1 MISDSSKQVAAFFC
15 RPHRKL
21 VLLLLALVFSLGL
34 WFRLSV
40 PAVPLFNPDSWGYM
54 HPALSEIAGSGFQ
67 QTHGRGIAYPLFLL
81 GVLSAT
87 EDFQSITVAQHAMG
101 IFAGIVWWVAWISW
115 CSWLPSVRA
124 SAFWVQCIGIVFLA
138 SFLLN
143 ASTILHESA
152 IRPEAIFPALA
163 LGQICLCLIYARAR
177 WGSRRPVIACL
188 SGAFSVLLAF
198 ICLSV
203 KPSWGFAAMIPF
215 GLLLLGVCGKGLK
228 KDVFVRAAPLLLA
241 GCLAA
246 SWFKLVPSAF
256 GWIPEKSAGNFLP
269 ATLFSVHAP
278 VIAKLVQ
285 QRIDEGSA
293 LPGEAEF
300 LGSLERRIDESRKVS
315 PPVYT
320 ILGHDPDYLMY
331 RSGVLGE
338 ISGLVPP
345 GEEREY
351 MFTAFR
357 DAALFSPLES
367 AGKVLRQMRAAFSD
381 LSQTL
386 YRNGYRYDLKLEDS
400 IRLMDSSRL
409 PNAGDG
415 LEFSYSK
422 VRAESADLLENSNG
436 KVRLGPGL
444 NGLLAR
450 IVGPLF
456 LGFWVLAW
464 PFLTIAIVSRR
475 EWFQPPGLPG
485 AILAMGILWA
495 ACLGSALTVAVVH
508 SFDIN
513 RYLHLLSAPQSL
525 FLAASVI
532 VSACWVACYFAGRFP
547 NRVRE
552 EVL

>member
-1 MISDSSKQVAAFFC
+1 MISDSSKQDAAFFC

-40 PAVPLFNPDSWGYM
+40 PAVPLFNPDSWGYL
-54 HPALSEIAGSGFQ
+54 HPALSEMAGSGFQ

-87 EDFQSITVAQHAMG
+87 EDFQSITLAQHAMG
-101 IFAGIVWWVAWISW
+101 IFAGIVWWVAWMSW

-177 WGSRRPVIACL
+177 WGSHRPVMACL
-188 SGAFSVLLAF
+188 AGAFSVLLAF

-203 KPSWGFAAMIPF
+203 KPSWGFAATIPF
-215 GLLLLGVCGKGLK
+215 GLLLLGVFGKGLK
-228 KDVFVRAAPLLLA
+228 KSVLVRVAPLLLA

-256 GWIPEKSAGNFLP
+256 GWMPEKSAGNFLP

-285 QRIDEGSA
+285 KRIDEGSA

-338 ISGLVPP
+338 ISGFVPP

-351 MFTAFR
+351 MFAAFR
-357 DAALFSPLES
+357 DAALFFPLES
-367 AGKVLRQMRAAFSD
+367 AGKVLRQMRTAFSD
-381 LSQTL
+381 LSHTL
-386 YRNGYRYDLKLEDS
+386 YRNGYRYDLKLEKS
-400 IRLMDSSRL
+400 IRLMDSSPL
-409 PNAGDG
+409 PDVGDV

-436 KVRLGPGL
+436 KASLGPGL

-450 IVGPLF
+450 IIGPAF
-456 LGFWVLAW
+456 LGFWVIFWPLLA
-464 PFLTIAIVSRR
+464 IAILSRHR
-475 EWFQPPGLPG
+475 RFGKFGLS
-485 AILAMGILWA
+485 AAVLAMGILWA
-495 ACLGSALTVAVVH
+495 SCLGYALTVAVVH

-513 RYLHLLSAPQSL
+513 RYLHLMSAPQSL
-525 FLAASVI
+525 LLAASLVVSVI
-532 VSACWVACYFAGRFP
+532 WAGQLAKGRTP
-547 NRVRE
+547 PTAGLKV
-552 EVL
+552 